1 MDINDLPFG
10 TTDWATIE
18 PTLHPGETGS
28 AYWRTRQFGPI
39 RVRMVEYTPG
49 YLADHWCSKG
59 HILLCLEGELHTEL
73 PDGRRFHHEQL
84 CPHLGR

>member
-39 RVRMVEYTPG
+39 RVRWPTTGAARAISCCAWKANCTPSFLMG
-49 YLADHWCSKG
+49 AASSL
-59 HILLCLEGELHTEL
+59 
-73 PDGRRFHHEQL
+73 RRA
-84 CPHLGR
+84 

>member
-18 PTLHPGETGS
+18 PSVHPGETGS

-39 RVRMVEYTPG
+39 RVRTVEYTRVIWPTTG
-49 YLADHWCSKG
+49 AARAISCCAWKANCTPSFLMGAASS
-59 HILLCLEGELHTEL
+59 L
-73 PDGRRFHHEQL
+73 RRA
-84 CPHLGR
+84 